1 MIDTVRCL
9 RDVRLLEE
17 FSDADVEN
25 LAGRLLEV
33 RLAPGRVLFW
43 EGDHGD
49 HMYFVREG
57 VLVVSKTVTSGVE
70 EVLARVGPGEFVGEM
85 SLLDGAP
92 RCATARAETHAVLL
106 ALDRRSFEEF
116 VAGSP
121 RVAALFFRAQV
132 RATVARLRTSD
143 ELVAETVRW
152 GLEATGLDVDTVQ
165 SDRDTARVRLS
176 APAKPAAA

>member
-1 MIDTVRCL
+1 MIDAVRCL

-17 FSDADVEN
+17 LSDADVEN
-25 LAGRLLEV
+25 LAGRLREL
-33 RLAPGRVLFW
+33 RLTPGRVLFW
-43 EGDHGD
+43 EGDPGD

-70 EVLARVGPGEFVGEM
+70 EVLARVGPGEFLGEM

-92 RCATARAETHAVLL
+92 RCATARAETPTVLL
-106 ALDRRSFEEF
+106 ALDRRSLDEF
-116 VAGSP
+116 VTGSP

-152 GLEATGLDVDTVQ
+152 GLEATGLDVETVQ
-165 SDRDTARVRLS
+165 SAHAGARLV
-176 APAKPAAA
+176 APSKPAAA